1 MPYCP
6 GAENGGWAW
15 MFQASVANGKTLK
28 ITQTGAFES
37 MMWRHSS
44 WVKQSPPHMSILQNL
59 QAMFQRFVQYHN
71 SAIIALA
78 IVRTRNPQSWR
89 TNLQAFSSRACKANS
104 SLATWSIISS
114 EISNRPGKAIK
125 TNQASIGS
133 SFGNLEGWGS
143 SNINQH
149 CSEGALAAY
158 MHGK

>member
-1 MPYCP
+1 
-6 GAENGGWAW
+6 
-15 MFQASVANGKTLK
+15 
-28 ITQTGAFES
+28 
-37 MMWRHSS
+37 
-44 WVKQSPPHMSILQNL
+44 MSILQNL

-149 CSEGALAAY
+149 CSEGALAAIY
-158 MHGK
+158 AREIEHCVLLLIPGKSKALKCWNQLVCLSQIRKEYQGPCEACTDRSS